1 MITNWLVTWQ
11 VFVHN
16 IAGLRTLAR
25 GKDWVQKV
33 LIPYS
38 KVLKRGT
45 VMQAE
50 VVDGKSPSSPYP
62 PFTPIYMHSRAKFRR
77 WPSIEVPIHLFLQ

>member
-1 MITNWLVTWQ
+1 M
-11 VFVHN
+11 FVHN

-50 VVDGKSPSSPYP
+50 VVDGKPKALHRSIG
-62 PFTPIYMHSRAKFRR
+62 FTPTNMHSRAKG
-77 WPSIEVPIHLFLQ
+77 WPSIEVFTHLFVQ